1 MTIHHG
7 PLSLPRS
14 LSALPRSLSALPRS
28 LSAFAHS
35 LPALALSLSV
45 ALAPVPVLAATQDPA
60 TMSDADKLKKAKSLY
75 GEGDA
80 AFKGGDNATAL
91 TKFEEAYNVFAPQLH
106 VFNINIGLAA
116 FELGDC
122 VKAKTAFQR
131 FLDLVSEHPARKQ
144 AQEKLLEIERSG
156 CANVAPEPVVTEPVV
171 SAPVDAA
178 VENQDAPELT
188 SRRSEREEA
197 AEDERKETKSKKASG
212 KLIAGAA
219 LTGLGVAALVGGAV
233 SLAIANKRAN
243 HLAELASPG
252 ATGFPSGNYSDDE
265 VANLD
270 RTGLPAANKASVGL
284 FIAGGALTTV
294 GVVLIVLDRTGK
306 KKAALKGGDKNAKS
320 SGPQLTGLGPTMLR
334 GGAGVSASLRF

>member
-1 MTIHHG
+1 MKIHHG
-7 PLSLPRS
+7 TLS
-14 LSALPRSLSALPRS
+14 
-28 LSAFAHS
+28 
-35 LPALALSLSV
+35 LALSLSM
-45 ALAPVPVLAATQDPA
+45 ALAPLPVLGATQDPS

-91 TKFEEAYNVFAPQLH
+91 AKFEEAYNVFAPQLH

-156 CANVAPEPVVTEPVV
+156 CANVAPTPEPTPVVTET
-171 SAPVDAA
+171 PVDPS
-178 VENQDAPELT
+178 VDNQDAPELT

-197 AEDERKETKSKKASG
+197 AESEREETKSKKASG
-212 KLIAGAA
+212 KLIAGGVLA
-219 LTGLGVAALVGGAV
+219 GLGVGALIGGAV

-243 HLAELASPG
+243 KLAELASPG
-252 ATGFPSGNYSDDE
+252 PTGFPAGNYADDS
-265 VANLD
+265 VAGLD
-270 RTGLPAANKASVGL
+270 RTGLPSANTAAVGL
-284 FIAGGALTTV
+284 FAAGGVLATV
-294 GVVLIVLDRTGK
+294 GVVLIVLDVTGK
-306 KKAALKGGDKNAKS
+306 KKAALKGGDKNARTQS
-320 SGPQLTGLGPTMLR
+320 PRLTGLSPTFMR
-334 GGAGVSASLRF
+334 GGGGGVAASVRF

>member
-1 MTIHHG
+1 MKIHHG
-7 PLSLPRS
+7 PLFIAHP
-14 LSALPRSLSALPRS
+14 LSAIAHPLS
-28 LSAFAHS
+28 
-35 LPALALSLSV
+35 ALALSLSI
-45 ALAPVPVLAATQDPA
+45 ALAPVPVLAAATQDPA

-91 TKFEEAYNVFAPQLH
+91 TKFEEAYNVYAPQLH

-156 CANVAPEPVVTEPVV
+156 CANVAPTPEPVPVV
-171 SAPVDAA
+171 SEPVDAA

-197 AEDERKETKSKKASG
+197 AETERKETKSKKASG

-243 HLAELASPG
+243 ELAGLASPG
-252 ATGFPSGNYSDDE
+252 PTGFPSGDYSDDM

-294 GVVLIVLDRTGK
+294 GVVLIVLDVTGK

-320 SGPQLTGLGPTMLR
+320 SGPKLTGLGPAVLR
-334 GGAGVSASLRF
+334 GGGGVSASLRF

>member
-1 MTIHHG
+1 MKIHHG
-7 PLSLPRS
+7 PLSL
-14 LSALPRSLSALPRS
+14 
-28 LSAFAHS
+28 
-35 LPALALSLSV
+35 ALSLSM
-45 ALAPVPVLAATQDPA
+45 ALAPLPVLGATQDPS
-60 TMSDADKLKKAKSLY
+60 TMSDADKLKRAKALY

-91 TKFEEAYNVFAPQLH
+91 TKFEEAYNVYAPQLH

-156 CANVAPEPVVTEPVV
+156 CANVAPTPEPTPTVTETPIDP
-171 SAPVDAA
+171 S

-197 AEDERKETKSKKASG
+197 AESERKETKSKKASG
-212 KLIAGAA
+212 KLIAGAV
-219 LTGLGVAALVGGAV
+219 LSGLGVGALIGGAV
-233 SLAIANKRAN
+233 SLGIANKRAN
-243 HLAELASPG
+243 ELAGLASPG
-252 ATGFPSGNYSDDE
+252 PTGFPAGDYSDDA

-270 RTGLPAANKASVGL
+270 RSGLPSANTAAVGL
-284 FIAGGALTTV
+284 FIGGGVLTTV
-294 GVVLIVLDRTGK
+294 GVVLIVLDVTGK
-306 KKAALKGGDKNAKS
+306 KKAALKGGDKNARKQS
-320 SGPQLTGLGPTMLR
+320 PRLTGLAPTLMR
-334 GGAGVSASLRF
+334 GGGGGVAASLRF

>member
-7 PLSLPRS
+7 SPS
-14 LSALPRSLSALPRS
+14 
-28 LSAFAHS
+28 FAHS
-35 LPALALSLSV
+35 LAALVHSPLALALSLSM
-45 ALAPVPVLAATQDPA
+45 ALAPVPVFAATQDPA
-60 TMSDADKLKKAKSLY
+60 TMSDADKLKRAKALY
-75 GEGDA
+75 GEGDV
-80 AFKGGDNATAL
+80 AFKANDNATAL
-91 TKFEEAYNVFAPQLH
+91 LKFEEAYNVYAPGLH

-116 FELGDC
+116 FALGDC

-144 AQEKLLEIERSG
+144 AQEKLLEIERTG
-156 CANVAPEPVVTEPVV
+156 CANNVAPTPEPTPVV
-171 SAPVDAA
+171 SEPVDAA

-197 AEDERKETKSKKASG
+197 AESEREETKSRKASG

-219 LTGLGVAALVGGAV
+219 LTSVGVLALVGGAV
-233 SLAIANKRAN
+233 SLGIANKRAN
-243 HLAELASPG
+243 NLAQLASPG
-252 ATGFPSGNYSDDE
+252 PTGFPAGDYSDDA

-270 RTGLPAANKASVGL
+270 RNGLPAANKASVGL
-284 FIAGGALTTV
+284 FIAGGALTTI

-320 SGPQLTGLGPTMLR
+320 SSPQLTGLGPTVLR
-334 GGAGVSASLRF
+334 GGAGVGASLRF

>member
-1 MTIHHG
+1 MKIHHG
-7 PLSLPRS
+7 TLS
-14 LSALPRSLSALPRS
+14 
-28 LSAFAHS
+28 
-35 LPALALSLSV
+35 LALSLSM
-45 ALAPVPVLAATQDPA
+45 ALAPLQVLGATQDPS

-91 TKFEEAYNVFAPQLH
+91 AKFEEAYNVFAPQLH

-156 CANVAPEPVVTEPVV
+156 CANVAPTPEPTPVVTETP
-171 SAPVDAA
+171 ADATVD
-178 VENQDAPELT
+178 NQDAPELT

-197 AEDERKETKSKKASG
+197 AESERKETKSKKASG
-212 KLIAGAA
+212 KLIAGGVLA
-219 LTGLGVAALVGGAV
+219 GLGVGALIGGAV

-243 HLAELASPG
+243 ELAELASPG
-252 ATGFPSGNYSDDE
+252 PTGFPAGNYSDDS

-270 RTGLPAANKASVGL
+270 RSGLPSANKAAVGL
-284 FIAGGALTTV
+284 FAAGGVLATV
-294 GVVLIVLDRTGK
+294 GVVLIVLDVTGK
-306 KKAALKGGDKNAKS
+306 KKAALKGGDKNARKPS
-320 SGPQLTGLGPTMLR
+320 PRLTGLAPTFMR
-334 GGAGVSASLRF
+334 GGGGGVAASLSF

>member
-1 MTIHHG
+1 MKIHHG
-7 PLSLPRS
+7 PLC
-14 LSALPRSLSALPRS
+14 
-28 LSAFAHS
+28 
-35 LPALALSLSV
+35 LALSLSM

-80 AFKGGDNATAL
+80 AFKGGDNPTAL
-91 TKFEEAYNVFAPQLH
+91 AKFEEAYNVYAPSLH

-144 AQEKLLEIERSG
+144 AQEKLLEIERTG
-156 CANVAPEPVVTEPVV
+156 CANVAPTPEPTPVVTEPID
-171 SAPVDAA
+171 PA

-197 AEDERKETKSKKASG
+197 VENEREETKQKKASG
-212 KLIAGAA
+212 KLIGGAV
-219 LTGLGVAALVGGAV
+219 LTGVGVLALVGGAV
-233 SLAIANKRAN
+233 SLGIANKRAN
-243 HLAELASPG
+243 QLAELASPG
-252 ATGFPSGNYSDDE
+252 PTGFPAGDYSDDS
-265 VANLD
+265 VAGLD
-270 RTGLPAANKASVGL
+270 RTGLPAANKAAVGL
-284 FIAGGALTTV
+284 FIAGGALTTI

-320 SGPQLTGLGPTMLR
+320 PSPQLTGLGPTVLR
-334 GGAGVSASLRF
+334 GGGGVAASLRF

>member
-7 PLSLPRS
+7 PLSLM
-14 LSALPRSLSALPRS
+14 
-28 LSAFAHS
+28 
-35 LPALALSLSV
+35 LSLSI
-45 ALAPVPVLAATQDPA
+45 ALAPLPVLAATQDPA

-75 GEGDA
+75 GEGDV

-91 TKFEEAYNVFAPQLH
+91 TKFEEAYNVYAPGLH

-156 CANVAPEPVVTEPVV
+156 CANVAPTPEPVPVISEPVN
-171 SAPVDAA
+171 PE

-197 AEDERKETKSKKASG
+197 AETERKETKSKKASG

-219 LTGLGVAALVGGAV
+219 LTGVGVLALVGGAV
-233 SLAIANKRAN
+233 SLGIANKRAN
-243 HLAELASPG
+243 QLAELASPG
-252 ATGFPSGNYSDDE
+252 ATGFPAGDYSDDM

-284 FIAGGALTTV
+284 FIAGGALTTI

-320 SGPQLTGLGPTMLR
+320 SGPQLTGLGPTVLR
-334 GGAGVSASLRF
+334 GGGGVAASLRF